1 MHMVV
6 EARTA
11 AFVTMVQ
18 DRLELSSD
26 DLSPRAASVLTT
38 LLQRGPVSVSW
49 LSEIVGVSQPT
60 ATRLIEGL
68 EKRELVA
75 RSPKVRRTVQVRLT
89 RKGRARAQ
97 KFDQSRQQVMADF
110 LAPLTAEQRTQFGE
124 LLDCVLYAGTQ
135 NRRHARTTCRYCN
148 HGVCCEADC
157 PIDRRA
163 GEVEARERNAVTE
176 A

>member
-1 MHMVV
+1 MII
-6 EARTA
+6 ETRTA

-18 DRLELSSD
+18 DRMELAAG
-26 DLSPRAASVLTT
+26 DLSPRAVSVLTT

-75 RSPKVRRTVQVRLT
+75 RSPKVRRMVQVRLT
-89 RKGRARAQ
+89 RKGRSRAQ
-97 KFDQSRQQVMADF
+97 KLDKHRRDVTADF
-110 LAPLTAEQRTQFGE
+110 LAPLTAEQRAQFGE

-135 NRRHARTTCRYCN
+135 NRRHARITCRYCN
-148 HGVCCEADC
+148 HGSCCQADC

-163 GEVEARERNAVTE
+163 GEVEARERDAVTE